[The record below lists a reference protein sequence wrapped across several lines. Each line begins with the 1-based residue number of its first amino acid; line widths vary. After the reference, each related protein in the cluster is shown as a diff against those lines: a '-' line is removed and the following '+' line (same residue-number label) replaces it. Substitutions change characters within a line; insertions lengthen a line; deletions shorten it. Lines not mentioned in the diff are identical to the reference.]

1 MGGVRLSIT
10 KYITQIEQQQNEE
23 TALYH
28 SVAVKYGM
36 SDTALWI
43 LYLASEEE
51 SELTQQDL
59 CRWSGCAK
67 QTINTAVNNLVKNGL
82 LELIPIPGTR
92 NHKKVRLTAAG
103 RELANRT
110 IRNLKAAEERA
121 YGRLTEE
128 ELQAYLDTAK
138 KINAYLREEIEKL

>member
-1 MGGVRLSIT
+1 MNIA
-10 KYITQIEQQQNEE
+10 KYITEIERQQNEE

-36 SDTALWI
+36 ADTALWI
-43 LYLASEEE
+43 LYLASEED

-82 LELIPIPGTR
+82 VELIPIPGTR

-103 RELANRT
+103 RELADRT
-110 IRNLKAAEERA
+110 IRNLKAAEENA

-138 KINAYLREEIEKL
+138 KITAYLREEIEKL